1 MTGKDLA
8 TTVRL
13 ADERYRMFAEKLED
27 PLAYGGGHSF
37 HFSAKD
43 NLCSVEFQARAG
55 SRILEGYNP
64 PFDATAIKR
73 LKEAG
78 GLLIGKTNMDEF
90 GFGSFGTN
98 SDIGVPL
105 NPFDTTRCCGGS
117 SGGAGAAASVLDG
130 HLSIGVS
137 TGGSISCP
145 ASFCG
150 VVGLVPT
157 YGRVSRWGLIDYG
170 NSLDKIGLLASSSDM
185 IARYLPVISG
195 PDALD
200 PTSQVQ
206 PPLSIE
212 GDVGSV
218 AIPEEALAG
227 LSDGVRKA
235 FEEAVGRLEG
245 MGVEVRRVA
254 MPELRFALPA
264 YYILATAEA
273 STNLA
278 RYCGMR
284 YGDIVEETDLGFNE
298 LFSQVRSKDLGNEA
312 KRRILLGTFCRM
324 VGLRDRYY
332 IKALQVR
339 KLVIQAYERQF
350 REVDAVLTPTM
361 PFVAPRLDE
370 VEKMSALEAYH
381 ADFLTVPPNLAGL
394 PHISLPCAYIDGLPA
409 GMQLVAPHWEEG
421 RLLSLA
427 ARWEREF
434 QYRRPEGGA

>member
-1 MTGKDLA
+1 
-8 TTVRL
+8 
-13 ADERYRMFAEKLED
+13 
-27 PLAYGGGHSF
+27 
-37 HFSAKD
+37 
-43 NLCSVEFQARAG
+43 
-55 SRILEGYNP
+55 
-64 PFDATAIKR
+64 
-73 LKEAG
+73 
-78 GLLIGKTNMDEF
+78 
-90 GFGSFGTN
+90 
-98 SDIGVPL
+98 
-105 NPFDTTRCCGGS
+105 
-117 SGGAGAAASVLDG
+117 
-130 HLSIGVS
+130 
-137 TGGSISCP
+137 
-145 ASFCG
+145 

-394 PHISLPCAYIDGLPA
+394 PHISLPCAYIDGFPA